1 MVKCATTSQIAGA
14 SCTYVRC
21 SDDGDEERDEALS
34 FGSGSNL
41 HLLHC
46 LERKASKRLSVVVN
60 PGGSRP
66 PDWDGHG
73 WRAAADGF
81 PAKIISQCD

>member
-46 LERKASKRLSVVVN
+46 LERKAWKRWSVVVN
-60 PGGSRP
+60 PGGSRLA
-66 PDWDGHG
+66 
-73 WRAAADGF
+73 R
-81 PAKIISQCD
+81 CC